1 VRTTPPKFDWAAAAF
16 LTLVVICLHVMAATS
31 GGGLWRDEANTVG
44 IATLPHLADVWKNLS
59 NDSFPILWLL
69 IVRAVSAVFG
79 LMNDTAFRTLGFV
92 IGAGVV
98 GVLWLNARS
107 FGHRLP
113 LISLVLL
120 GMSPSMIRWGD
131 TMRAYGFGILLSL
144 LTCALLWRFLQ
155 RPGVARF
162 VAAALAAIASVH
174 ALYYNAVL
182 LLSFCAGGVAVCL
195 YRRSWK
201 QGFAVLMVGVLAA
214 VSLLPYVPVVRQA
227 GSWSAIVRMPNYD
240 VAWFWMKLNEALV
253 PGGRW
258 IIVVWL
264 VLLAAAVIG
273 GLLAIIN
280 RDRFR
285 LSELQHQVVIFSL
298 VSLLVGVAGNYLF
311 LKILSYYTSPWY
323 YLPMLALAAV
333 CIDAILGTVV
343 RTPRARVATIVA
355 VLLVTVATLVPTRR
369 AVRTRLTD
377 VDIVASHV
385 GQEAERGD
393 LVVVSRWQYGVTFD
407 RYYRG
412 AANWITIPPV
422 ESHRFVRYDKLV
434 NQMKM
439 PDQTAPVVPVQV
451 QVARALSDGHRV
463 YVVGQLLIPPT
474 GQQPTVLPAVNSGE
488 KSLPEGAYMNQ
499 WSAMV
504 GYFMQRHA
512 IKVESLPIEANRV
525 VSRYENLSVL
535 VVSGWRP

>member
-1 VRTTPPKFDWAAAAF
+1 
-16 LTLVVICLHVMAATS
+16 MAATS

-385 GQEAERGD
+385 GQAAERGD

>member
-1 VRTTPPKFDWAAAAF
+1 
-16 LTLVVICLHVMAATS
+16 
-31 GGGLWRDEANTVG
+31 
-44 IATLPHLADVWKNLS
+44 
-59 NDSFPILWLL
+59 
-69 IVRAVSAVFG
+69 
-79 LMNDTAFRTLGFV
+79 
-92 IGAGVV
+92 
-98 GVLWLNARS
+98 
-107 FGHRLP
+107 
-113 LISLVLL
+113 
-120 GMSPSMIRWGD
+120 
-131 TMRAYGFGILLSL
+131 
-144 LTCALLWRFLQ
+144 
-155 RPGVARF
+155 
-162 VAAALAAIASVH
+162 
-174 ALYYNAVL
+174 
-182 LLSFCAGGVAVCL
+182 
-195 YRRSWK
+195 
-201 QGFAVLMVGVLAA
+201 
-214 VSLLPYVPVVRQA
+214 
-227 GSWSAIVRMPNYD
+227 
-240 VAWFWMKLNEALV
+240 
-253 PGGRW
+253 
-258 IIVVWL
+258 
-264 VLLAAAVIG
+264 
-273 GLLAIIN
+273 
-280 RDRFR
+280 
-285 LSELQHQVVIFSL
+285 
-298 VSLLVGVAGNYLF
+298 
-311 LKILSYYTSPWY
+311 
-323 YLPMLALAAV
+323 MLALAAV

-385 GQEAERGD
+385 GQAAERGD